1 MITVVVADD
10 HPVVREGLAA
20 LLLSVD
26 DMTVVAQAATGSE
39 AVRVALQ
46 YRPDVVV
53 MDIHMPGTDGVEAAR
68 QITASGP
75 QTRILVLT
83 MFEDDATVVAALRAG
98 ASGYLLKGATQA
110 EILGAIRAV
119 ASGNALFSAAV
130 MKQIVARLD
139 EPPPDS
145 GGRGLEGLV
154 GLTPREKEI
163 LDLLAAG
170 RSNQAIA
177 RRLGIS
183 AKTVANHLSAVFP
196 KLNVNDRTQAV
207 ILARR
212 AGLGNA

>member
-10 HPVVREGLAA
+10 HPVVRDGVAA
-20 LLLSVD
+20 LLSSID
-26 DMTVVAQAATGSE
+26 DMTVVAKAATGSE
-39 AVRVALQ
+39 AVRAAIEH
-46 YRPDVVV
+46 RPDVVL
-53 MDIHMPGTDGVEAAR
+53 MDIHMPDTDGVEATR
-68 QITASGP
+68 QITAAIP
-75 QTRILVLT
+75 QARILVLT
-83 MFEDDATVVAALRAG
+83 MFEDDGTVIASLRAG
-98 ASGYLLKGATQA
+98 ASGYLLKGATQD

-139 EPPPDS
+139 ETLAG
-145 GGRGLEGLV
+145 GGRGLDRLV

-177 RRLGIS
+177 RRLDIS
-183 AKTVANHLSAVFP
+183 AKTVANHLSTVFA
-196 KLNVNDRTQAV
+196 KLQVNDRTQAV
-207 ILARR
+207 ILARQ